1 MRARLFL
8 VAIASITVVAN
19 LWLGV
24 AWLVA
29 LGAGVAV
36 LVVGEVAG
44 RLLSSQRL
52 VVSSSDVRTPLAAV
66 ARADGHP
73 LSPREL
79 EVAVLIAKGL
89 KSKEVGARLLIERGT
104 VDKHIEH
111 IYDKLGFDSRP
122 QLAIWLMERGLLA
135 KSESDE
141 VNTNSY
147 K

>member
-1 MRARLFL
+1 
-8 VAIASITVVAN
+8 
-19 LWLGV
+19 
-24 AWLVA
+24 

-44 RLLSSQRL
+44 RLLSGRRL
-52 VVSSSDVRTPLAAV
+52 AASSSDGMRPPAPV
-66 ARADGHP
+66 ARAGGHP

-89 KSKEVGARLLIERGT
+89 KSKEVGSRLFIERGT

-122 QLAIWLMERGLLA
+122 QLAIWLMERGLLER
-135 KSESDE
+135 SENDE